1 MRELHYCVKELQKTS
16 RRLRVLSKMPDDII
30 SIFPSL
36 NFKVR
41 INFVNSALI
50 IRKMQ
55 EIHQLPQIDNYK
67 IPVIRYPYLNANEA
81 ASQTI
86 WATDYDSANYE
97 KETVELRKICNS
109 LIHSY
114 VYDVLY
120 QIDKNKKS
128 QYMAYVGVASDYDK
142 EKHVYVV
149 AIKDWIDCL
158 LYLAKI

>member
-16 RRLRVLSKMPDDII
+16 RRLRVLSKIPDDII
-30 SIFPSL
+30 SIFQSL

-55 EIHQLPQIDNYK
+55 EIHQLPQIDNYQ
-67 IPVIRYPYLNANEA
+67 IPVIRYPYLNTNEA

-86 WATDYDSANYE
+86 WAKDYDSANYVQ
-97 KETVELRKICNS
+97 ETVELRKICNS

-120 QIDKNKKS
+120 RIENNKKARH
-128 QYMAYVGVASDYDK
+128 MAYIGVASDRDK
-142 EKHVYVV
+142 EKYIYV
-149 AIKDWIDCL
+149 ISIQDWLQCL
-158 LYLAKI
+158 LYLSQL